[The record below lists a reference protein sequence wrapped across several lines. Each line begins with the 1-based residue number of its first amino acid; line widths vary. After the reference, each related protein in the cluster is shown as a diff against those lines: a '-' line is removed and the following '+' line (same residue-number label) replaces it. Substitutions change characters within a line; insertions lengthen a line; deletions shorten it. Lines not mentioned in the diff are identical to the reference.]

1 MKPLASV
8 CCWKSFQKRKFINN
22 VDGLQSFCNMNLEVL
37 NQLAPEKKKYVRGNQ
52 KPLIRKQLS
61 KETINRSILCNRTED
76 IAAYFFCENLRVL

>member
-1 MKPLASV
+1 MFVVGKV
-8 CCWKSFQKRKFINN
+8 FKRGSSSTTLTGCK
-22 VDGLQSFCNMNLEVL
+22 GCNMNLEVL